1 MFEIDETS
9 GGVSVTDTFNAND
22 LPINEIVLYIKA
34 FQIDKPNDRYGTVN
48 LKLSYDYN
56 KEPPEFNINS
66 IIIHINETGTL
77 TKPGQ
82 IKATSKILVIWTK
95 CVRYS
100 CILYLLLSASRY
112 RFSRSFA

>member
-1 MFEIDETS
+1 MFKIDETS

-56 KEPPEFNINS
+56 KEPPVFNVNVKQHNCKQKSVGVQSSNQQDLHCIN
-66 IIIHINETGTL
+66 NKT
-77 TKPGQ
+77 
-82 IKATSKILVIWTK
+82 
-95 CVRYS
+95 
-100 CILYLLLSASRY
+100 
-112 RFSRSFA
+112 RFNSPSVMDLCKSE

>member
-1 MFEIDETS
+1 MILELVYIILIGSSMFKIGETS

-56 KEPPEFNINS
+56 KEPPVFNVNS
-66 IIIHINETGTL
+66 IIIHVNETGTL

-82 IKATSKILVIWTK
+82 IKATSKIQ
-95 CVRYS
+95 
-100 CILYLLLSASRY
+100 
-112 RFSRSFA
+112 